1 MKNVQNKL
9 VLVLLIILVFPF
21 LSNGQNGLDNE
32 LRYQVNRLR
41 PYISVSREKIK
52 TANAIIDVNPHYK
65 SSWVREYVS
74 VEILT
79 SFQGSIRRAIS
90 KSDMF
95 NQEQKDLM
103 NLADLGKD
111 IEVKVKYMPEN
122 TLKHN
127 DIKEFDFR
135 FIPEP
140 ENEATYAGGQKELIQ
155 YLKVNAM
162 DKVSGVFDKSILA
175 AVKFT
180 ISEEGQI
187 IDAHLSESS
196 KDEKIDELLLA
207 AICNMPSWKP
217 AEYASGLRVKQDFVL
232 LVGNMESCTLN
243 LINIR

>member
-32 LRYQVNRLR
+32 LRYQVNRHR
-41 PYISVSREKIK
+41 PYISVSREKI
-52 TANAIIDVNPHYK
+52 
-65 SSWVREYVS
+65 
-74 VEILT
+74 
-79 SFQGSIRRAIS
+79 IS

-175 AVKFT
+175 A
-180 ISEEGQI
+180 
-187 IDAHLSESS
+187 
-196 KDEKIDELLLA
+196 
-207 AICNMPSWKP
+207 
-217 AEYASGLRVKQDFVL
+217 EYASSLRVKQDFVL